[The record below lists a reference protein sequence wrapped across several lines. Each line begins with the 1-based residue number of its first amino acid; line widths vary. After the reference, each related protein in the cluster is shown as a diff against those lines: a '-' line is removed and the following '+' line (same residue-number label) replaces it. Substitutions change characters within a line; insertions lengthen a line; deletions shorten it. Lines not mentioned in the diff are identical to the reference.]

1 MKNKLSFKEQVE
13 FFNNKNII
21 IDINNVGD
29 NINQTEVFKILKERN
44 YFFKFK
50 TFNKCYEKN
59 NNGVYKNLDFKSL
72 HRFGILDTSFRSLV
86 LELSLIC
93 EHLLKTKIN
102 YLCTTNNQDD
112 GYISVKDFLNN
123 YVPNELKRYYNGKKN
138 YYTESFMTKY
148 SSNFAVWNLLEIL
161 TFSETLDFY
170 NFYINKYYKGKDLK
184 QLILNELYAIK
195 NLRNAAAHNNCILYL
210 LGDNLQKLGNK
221 YTDSNNQQSKGYSY
235 NIKYILYKNNMNDDL
250 GREFLLHDFL
260 CLVYVFNKLCPKGKL
275 KKLGKKSIK
284 NFFIKCEK
292 KVWFKIPR
300 IVKYKYLFIKKAT
313 RIILK

>member
-1 MKNKLSFKEQVE
+1 MKHKLGFKEQVE
-13 FFNNKNII
+13 FFNNKNIL
-21 IDINNVGD
+21 IDVDNVGD

-50 TFNKCYEKN
+50 TFNKCYEKD
-59 NNGVYKNLDFKSL
+59 NNGIYKNLDFKSL
-72 HRFGILDTSFRSLV
+72 HRFNILDASFRSLV

-112 GYISVKDFLNN
+112 GYNSVKDFLKN
-123 YVPNELKRYYNGKKN
+123 YMPNELKRYHNGKKN

-184 QLILNELYAIK
+184 QLILNELYAVK

-210 LGDNLQKLGNK
+210 LGGNLQKLGNK
-221 YTDSNNQQSKGYSY
+221 YTNNNQQPKGYSY

-260 CLVYVFNKLCPKGKL
+260 CLVYVFNKLCPTSQL
-275 KKLGKKSIK
+275 KENGKKSIE
-284 NFFIKCEK
+284 NFFINCEK

-300 IVKYKYLFIKKAT
+300 IIKYRYLFVKKAT
-313 RIILK
+313 KIILK